1 MTSHRDLS
9 APQSAFN
16 NVRDLVAR
24 MQMEPDE
31 EELPPPP
38 PLLPRRINKVYTA
51 AVLI

>member
-24 MQMEPDE
+24 MQMEADE

-38 PLLPRRINKVYTA
+38 PLPRRINKVYTA